1 MEAAAG
7 SGHTTCLLFHTVFL
21 PGDSVM
27 KSILNFIGQEEGAS
41 AAEYALMLALI
52 GVAITGALVTLR
64 TAIVDTI
71 TTAASQL

>member
-1 MEAAAG
+1 MKAAAG
-7 SGHTTCLLFHTVFL
+7 SGPTACLLFHTVFL
-21 PGDSVM
+21 SGDSVM
-27 KSILNFIGQEEGAS
+27 KSILNFIRQEEGAS